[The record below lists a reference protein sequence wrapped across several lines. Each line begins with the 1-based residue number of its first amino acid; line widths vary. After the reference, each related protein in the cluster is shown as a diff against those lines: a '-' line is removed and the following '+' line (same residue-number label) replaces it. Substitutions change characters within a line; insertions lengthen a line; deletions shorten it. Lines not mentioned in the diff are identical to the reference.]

1 MGDHGERRRMPLIR
15 SHPQSDLLQLFVHDN
30 MVSPCE
36 LMHILSDADVLLTP
50 HGFQSILLLYLPI
63 PALLFEI
70 FPSHYHR
77 NVYRLVAEE
86 YGERACSSLCPI
98 YVMNVW
104 LPGLVHGYAMSAP
117 TLWHSKLLLS
127 LISTHTCSRYFM
139 CRSYSRSQDV
149 M

>member
-1 MGDHGERRRMPLIR
+1 MGKKKKYKLVLYQRDRTRRLSNQDEALQLLRQRLPENEWEIMVSAAACPR
-15 SHPQSDLLQLFVHDN
+15 VHPQSDLLQLFVHDN

-86 YGERACSSLCPI
+86 YGERACSS
-98 YVMNVW
+98 
-104 LPGLVHGYAMSAP
+104 
-117 TLWHSKLLLS
+117 
-127 LISTHTCSRYFM
+127 
-139 CRSYSRSQDV
+139 
-149 M
+149 